1 MKRGVDSN
9 VAELRRIRERSRPA
23 RCERTVES
31 GKNVM
36 MIVLVA
42 GAHGRLGS
50 RVVALLLNRGHT
62 VRALVRTDAQAAA
75 LRDAGADAVVAD
87 LRGDVEWTADGCD
100 AAVFAAGARHRPE
113 LGQIDAGGA
122 AKLAEAADR
131 YELTR
136 FLLPSVIG
144 ADRPERRD
152 GGVREFLAAKQHAER
167 RLARLELPWTIL
179 RFGRLTED
187 PGNGRIDTAVR
198 PGTPVTTSRDD
209 AALAIADA
217 LERPHLARQVVNVV
231 DGNRRV
237 AEALDAIEPLPLPPP
252 QSPRTG
258 AAVPLGVAQA
268 DNPPDDPEMI
278 QPDAPPLDA
287 DVEWEGD
294 GPVPLEPTGN
304 EDPAPWMP

>member
-1 MKRGVDSN
+1 
-9 VAELRRIRERSRPA
+9 
-23 RCERTVES
+23 
-31 GKNVM
+31 

-50 RVVALLLNRGHT
+50 RVVALLLTRGHD
-62 VRALVRTDAQAAA
+62 VRALVRTDAQAAV
-75 LRDAGADAVVAD
+75 LRGAGAAAVVAD
-87 LRGDVEWTADGCD
+87 LRGDVEWTADGCE
-100 AAVFAAGARHRPE
+100 AAVFTAAARHRRE
-113 LGQIDAGGA
+113 LGSVDGGGS
-122 AKLAEAADR
+122 AKLAEAAAR
-131 YELTR
+131 YDLTR
-136 FLLPSVIG
+136 FVLASVVG
-144 ADRPERRD
+144 ADRPERRE
-152 GGVREFLAAKQHAER
+152 GVERAFVTAKQDAER
-167 RLARLELPWTIL
+167 RLDGLALPWTIL

-187 PGNGRIDTAVR
+187 PGNGRIDTVVR
-198 PGTPVTTSRDD
+198 AGAPLTTSRDV

-217 LERPHLARQVVNVV
+217 LERRHLARQVVNVV